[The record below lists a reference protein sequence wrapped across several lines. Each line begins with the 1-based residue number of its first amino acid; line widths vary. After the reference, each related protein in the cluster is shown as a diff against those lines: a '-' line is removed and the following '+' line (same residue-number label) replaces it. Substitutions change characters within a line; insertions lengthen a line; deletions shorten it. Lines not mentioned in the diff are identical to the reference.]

1 MIMPKIQPISIGADA
16 IFHIVLQVLLGVF
29 TLAFIV
35 AHAII
40 LPAEL
45 IVLGLTIDPRFI
57 AFFVL
62 TIIEVVFK
70 DASIVFNILVIINP
84 KSIFKSQVLRIV
96 AYSIYAV
103 TLIIAAI
110 LTVVGGIGLSEESP
124 ALSDVIRNPM
134 MINMSMIV
142 INTLTAAG
150 ILLSLESTPT
160 EPNEQVFEI
169 VPIKDREEMNIPQ

>member
-1 MIMPKIQPISIGADA
+1 MPKTQPISISADA
-16 IFHIVLQVLLGVF
+16 IFHIVLQVLLGIF
-29 TLAFIV
+29 TLAFIA

-62 TIIEVVFK
+62 TIIEMVFK

-84 KSIFKSQVLRIV
+84 KSIFKSLALRIV

-103 TLIIAAI
+103 TLAMAAI
-110 LTVVGGIGLSEESP
+110 LTVVGGIGLSQENP
-124 ALSDVIRNPM
+124 TLSDVIKNPM
-134 MINMSMIV
+134 MVNMSMVV
-142 INTLTAAG
+142 INVLTAAG
-150 ILLSLESTPT
+150 ILLSLESNSS
-160 EPNEQVFEI
+160 EQAEQVFEI
-169 VPIKDREEMNIPQ
+169 VPIKDKEEIHIQ